1 MPCIVP
7 LCLGVESD
15 QALRTNLIAYS
26 EQLRDIHIQWAIRLR
41 ACEQLMYRGHGRSN
55 RERGRPGGL
64 QSVEADLPSLE
75 VDVWVTDGCDKAD
88 GGR

>member
-1 MPCIVP
+1 
-7 LCLGVESD
+7 
-15 QALRTNLIAYS
+15 
-26 EQLRDIHIQWAIRLR
+26 
-41 ACEQLMYRGHGRSN
+41 MYRGHGRSN